1 MLKEKKEEKKIK
13 YQTEK
18 GSSNIGTYVAEL
30 HKSRSDLLTTTHF

>member
-1 MLKEKKEEKKIK
+1 MLKEKKEEKIK